1 MEDLVNRYTI
11 QPNIYPSQSLR
22 LNNRLIAFLKNNV
35 VHSKIYI
42 TMKETKPK
50 TTDLSGNRV
59 SDMRLRSTTNPK
71 SAHIS
76 CSIK

>member
-1 MEDLVNRYTI
+1 MEDLVNRHTI
-11 QPNIYPSQSLR
+11 QHNIYPLQSLQ
-22 LNNRLIAFLKNNV
+22 LNNGLIVFLKNNV

-42 TMKETKPK
+42 TMKETKLK
-50 TTDLSGNRV
+50 ITDLSGNRV